1 MKIKGIPKLLISRLC
16 SRKKKKSTFK
26 MKGISAGFYFHE
38 IIVLMKKAKNKTLTK
53 ITTYTVKCTVK
64 GNLN

>member
-1 MKIKGIPKLLISRLC
+1 
-16 SRKKKKSTFK
+16 

-38 IIVLMKKAKNKTLTK
+38 IIVLVKKAKNKTLTK